1 MTLGSPI
8 APAQPTSH
16 PVDGGD
22 ACVSIGLSAP
32 TLLELIPS
40 DLLQGRERAT
50 LNRSYI
56 RIDAKTQADAAVL
69 RHRLNRR
76 AIGILEAES
85 MTLALVVAR

>member
-16 PVDGGD
+16 PVDGD

-50 LNRSYI
+50 LNRSATSAS
-56 RIDAKTQADAAVL
+56 DAKYL
-69 RHRLNRR
+69 GRR
-76 AIGILEAES
+76 SLCFATDSTGGPSEFS
-85 MTLALVVAR
+85 KPNP